1 MKDYKLRGRAFLS
14 KKLYIKVITT
24 AALLS
29 ACALPAHAAT
39 TFTDIDGSYAKDA
52 IVKLAESGILNGK
65 GNGKFDPTGTIERQD
80 FAIIL
85 AKALGLD
92 VSAPPASA
100 TFQDVPAAN
109 YAYSAVEAAVKA
121 GLINGYGNG
130 VFGNG
135 NNLSRQ
141 DLAVILVRALGVDA
155 AGKAADL
162 KFSDAASIS
171 GYAKDAVA
179 AAVELGLISGY
190 PNGTFKPDGSAQ
202 RQEVASLTSKF
213 IETLDTLKG
222 EDSSPDTKP
231 SEGDTDASKQP
242 ETTPAASGTDSGGG
256 TLIAGRG
263 NSNSSGGG
271 SGTNRPDTTAPTVT
285 VVSASPVK
293 IGQAVAVKSS
303 EAGYIYLV
311 PAAKNPLTKADL
323 DALVSAASASGA
335 AVSAAG
341 GMAEIPTSGL
351 TEGDYKVYAVDAAGN
366 VSAPSAPVSLT
377 AAQEL
382 PLEIKLAEGAA
393 LYLNSVLLPDQA
405 AVTISSGDTSESERA
420 EYSYNKRNIRDFLQV
435 KRGETAG
442 SIKYAPEKG
451 AFNVADSSTHA
462 VIATVTLSTYS
473 DLVSIIPSNDG
484 IIMIPVKEA
493 TENTEASLFFNLW
506 ENGVVLGSQEL
517 RITFDETPPT
527 VTGSTYNEDGTIS
540 LTFSEDLSVSPDFGG
555 ITLDFS
561 ASGDFTDEDTKH
573 LNPFGDYTVTMLSR
587 HEFRIELNPSTAAYL
602 KLQSPGRFRI
612 VAIGGWDFARNPVML
627 SEPVFID
634 IPGEA
639 EITPEEAPK

>member
-1 MKDYKLRGRAFLS
+1 MS

-29 ACALPAHAAT
+29 AGALPAHAAT

-179 AAVELGLISGY
+179 VAVELGLISGY

-242 ETTPAASGTDSGGG
+242 ETTPAATGTNSGGG

-271 SGTNRPDTTAPTVT
+271 SGSNRPDTTAPTVT

-303 EAGYIYLV
+303 EAGYVYLV
-311 PAAKNPLTKADL
+311 PAANNPLTKVDL
-323 DALVSAASASGA
+323 DALVSAAAASGA
-335 AVSAAG
+335 VVSAAD
-341 GMAEIPTSGL
+341 GMAEIPTSDL
-351 TEGDYKVYAVDAAGN
+351 TEGDYKVYAVDSAGN
-366 VSAPSAPVSLT
+366 VSAPSGPVSLT

-382 PLEIKLAEGAA
+382 PLEIRLEEGAT
-393 LYLNSVLLPDQA
+393 LYLNSGLLPDQA
-405 AVTISSGDTSESERA
+405 AVTISSGDTSESAGA
-420 EYSYNKRNIRDFLQV
+420 EYNKRNIKDLLQV

-442 SIKYAPEKG
+442 SFKYDPEKG
-451 AFNVADSSTHA
+451 GFNVTDSSTNA

-473 DLVSIIPSNDG
+473 DLVSIIQSSDG
-484 IIMIPVKEA
+484 IIIIPALEA

-506 ENGVVLGSQEL
+506 ENGVLLGSQEL

-555 ITLDFS
+555 ITLDYS

-573 LNPFGDYTVTMLSR
+573 LNPFGDYTLTMLSR
-587 HEFRIELNPSTAAYL
+587 HEFKIELNPSTAAYL

-612 VAIGGWDFARNPVML
+612 AAIGGWDFARNPVKL

-634 IPGEA
+634 IPGELF
-639 EITPEEAPK
+639 